1 MLKARQKLGKY
12 RIERRLGSGGF
23 ANVYAAMDTVE
34 GIRVA
39 LKVPHASVIDETVL
53 QDFRH
58 EVRLAAQLDHPNI
71 LALRFAGFYENE
83 FIISFPMGDET
94 LSDRLSRRMS
104 LSTSLDLSR
113 QMLEAV
119 ACAHRHKII
128 HCDIKPENFILFPE
142 NRLKLTDFGIARV
155 AQKTMKGGG
164 EGTVGYM
171 APEQAMGK
179 PSYRA
184 DVFSLG
190 LVLCRIFSG
199 QWSEY
204 PFSWPTPGH
213 GRLRLQLHSDMIDLI
228 RRSMDLNPRKRFR
241 DADQMLAAFL
251 PAMRRTVK
259 RYQDRKKR
267 REEI

>member
-1 MLKARQKLGKY
+1 MLKTRQKLGKY

-39 LKVPHASVIDETVL
+39 LKVPHASVVDETVL
-53 QDFRH
+53 QDFRR
-58 EVRLAAQLDHPNI
+58 EVRLAVKLDHPNI
-71 LALRFAGFYENE
+71 LSLRFAGYYENE
-83 FIISFPMGDET
+83 FIISFPMGEET
-94 LSDRLSRRMS
+94 LADRLTRRMS
-104 LSTSLDLSR
+104 LSTSLDLAQ
-113 QMLEAV
+113 QMVEAV
-119 ACAHRHKII
+119 ACAHRHKIV
-128 HCDIKPENFILFPE
+128 HCDIKPENFILFPD

-155 AQKTMKGGG
+155 AQKTMKGAG

-190 LVLCRIFSG
+190 LMLCRMFSG
-199 QWSEY
+199 QWPEY

-213 GRLRLQLHSDMIDLI
+213 RRLRTQLHPDMIDII
-228 RRSMDLNPRKRFR
+228 RRAMDLNPRKRFR
-241 DADQMLAAFL
+241 DADQMLSAFL
-251 PAMRRTVK
+251 PAMRRTLK
-259 RYQDRKKR
+259 REQDRKKR
-267 REEI
+267 RS